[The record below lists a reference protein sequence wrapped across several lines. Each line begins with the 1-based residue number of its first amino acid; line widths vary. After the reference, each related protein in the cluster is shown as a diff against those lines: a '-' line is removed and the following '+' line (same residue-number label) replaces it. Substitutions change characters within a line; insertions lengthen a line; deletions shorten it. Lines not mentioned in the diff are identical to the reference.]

1 MGIPEGGEKETD
13 RQDIWNNNKWEFL
26 QINLRHQT
34 IDPGSSKKTKQD

>member
-1 MGIPEGGEKETD
+1 MGVPEGEEKERD

-34 IDPGSSKKTKQD
+34 TNPGRSKKTKQN